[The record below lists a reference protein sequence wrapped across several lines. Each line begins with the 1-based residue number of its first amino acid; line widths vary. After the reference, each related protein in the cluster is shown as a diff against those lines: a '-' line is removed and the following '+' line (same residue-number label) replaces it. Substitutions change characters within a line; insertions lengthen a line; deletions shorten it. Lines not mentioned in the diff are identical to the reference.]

1 MPATSNEIVV
11 IGGGAAGM
19 MAALSAAQQGASVTL
34 LERNEKLGRKLNIT
48 GKGRCNLTNNCTEE
62 EALAH
67 VPCNSRFLFSAF
79 SRFDPQAAMDFF
91 ERLGLALKTERG
103 NRVFPVS
110 DRAYDV
116 TDTLRAAL
124 HRQHVRIV
132 QDRAQE
138 LLFSEEGALCGVR
151 AKRACYDCAAVILA
165 TGGVSYPATGSTGD
179 GYRIAEAVGHT
190 IIVPKPSLISLV
202 CRDECCAQMQ
212 GLSLRNVALRVKN
225 QKNKTIYEDF
235 GEMLF
240 TDKGVSGPMILSAS
254 AHLRNYEKDCYRLQ
268 IDLKPAL
275 EEEKLDRRIMRD
287 LEQQHNRDFC
297 NVLSGLVPRSMVPVL
312 IARTEIPAHTKANAV
327 TRQQRW
333 RLLEQLKRFELTV
346 TGPGPIEQ
354 AIITS
359 GGVKTA
365 EIQPATMESKRVPG
379 LYFAGEIIDVDAYTG
394 GFNLQIAWA
403 TGYTAGCAAAQR
415 QGPRR
420 DLGDVIL

>member
-1 MPATSNEIVV
+1 MPANSNEIVV

-138 LLFSEEGALCGVR
+138 LLFSEEGALSGVR

-165 TGGVSYPATGSTGD
+165 TGGVSYPYCLQRLSCSSPHAAGS
-179 GYRIAEAVGHT
+179 R
-190 IIVPKPSLISLV
+190 PIS
-202 CRDECCAQMQ
+202 
-212 GLSLRNVALRVKN
+212 SN
-225 QKNKTIYEDF
+225 
-235 GEMLF
+235 
-240 TDKGVSGPMILSAS
+240 
-254 AHLRNYEKDCYRLQ
+254 
-268 IDLKPAL
+268 
-275 EEEKLDRRIMRD
+275 RR
-287 LEQQHNRDFC
+287 
-297 NVLSGLVPRSMVPVL
+297 
-312 IARTEIPAHTKANAV
+312 RTE
-327 TRQQRW
+327 
-333 RLLEQLKRFELTV
+333 
-346 TGPGPIEQ
+346 
-354 AIITS
+354 
-359 GGVKTA
+359 
-365 EIQPATMESKRVPG
+365 
-379 LYFAGEIIDVDAYTG
+379 
-394 GFNLQIAWA
+394 
-403 TGYTAGCAAAQR
+403 
-415 QGPRR
+415 
-420 DLGDVIL
+420 